1 MVRFTSGKDS
11 FTVAFEDNKLY
22 LDYGTMS
29 LPVNSLSLVIDK
41 SGIATFKRSSTN
53 DVLFSGLIEEC
64 EFDGTT
70 ATKETIDELFA
81 QTTCKPPVDEDTVVS
96 SIELEDGGATLVLQ
110 NATGGTIAQV
120 DTAVWLSDVTI
131 TGASLINGEL
141 ILYPSEGDPIAVD
154 LSEMMQDYYNQAET
168 DAAIADAVAEEA
180 SIRQAAIQALE
191 TTHNEDI
198 EHLLGRVE
206 TLESDKADK
215 TSLDAL
221 EAHIDETDEVTARAL
236 NELQTNKASKT
247 ELQEAIDNIDLSS
260 KQDVLTPG
268 DNITIEN
275 NVISSNQVIEL
286 TQAEYDEL
294 VEQGT
299 VDEAKIYI
307 ITDAPE
313 INLNNYTLTSTTA
326 ALQTQVNA
334 NTAAIATKQ
343 DALTAGE
350 GITIENGV
358 ISAESDMSDYY
369 TKTEIDNAEQATS
382 AALNDLNIRKLDAS
396 AYTPVDLS
404 TYATKQELQDA
415 IESIDLSEI
424 EASIDAVEAQV
435 DNNAEVTA
443 RALNELQTNKVD
455 KSSLADYATKN
466 ELEENYIDWDDF
478 DSEMVNYATT
488 ADTASLQTAINN
500 KADASALAGYA
511 TTSTTD
517 NLQTQLTAL
526 QTTVAGK
533 AQIVHLTQAQYDAL
547 QTKDSNTLYVID
559 DAIEVNMANYYTKSE
574 IDTIIGNIN
583 SILTQIN
590 GN

>member
-1 MVRFTSGKDS
+1 MINFEKKDFAFLVHFEGAQHYLQDGVYS
-11 FTVAFEDNKLY
+11 F
-22 LDYGTMS
+22 
-29 LPVNSLSLVIDK
+29 PVNSLTLIIDE
-41 SGIATFKRSSTN
+41 SGMATFRKASNN
-53 DVLFSGLIEEC
+53 DVVFSQLIDQIQ
-64 EFDGTT
+64 FDGASVDKNSIYEKFADTCTAPVGSDPATT
-70 ATKETIDELFA
+70 VTDVEVSQDGSQLDFVNESG
-81 QTTCKPPVDEDTVVS
+81 DTVYSVNMS
-96 SIELEDGGATLVLQ
+96 QYLT
-110 NATGGTIAQV
+110 
-120 DTAVWLSDVTI
+120 DVTI
-131 TGASLINGEL
+131 TGAALVNGEL
-141 ILYPSEGDPIAVD
+141 ILYSSNGDAISVD
-154 LSEMMQDYYNQAET
+154 LSEMMSDYYTQQEA
-168 DAAIADAVAEEA
+168 DAAIDDAVAQEA

-236 NELQTNKASKT
+236 NELQSSKASKT

-286 TQAEYDEL
+286 TQAEYDQL
-294 VEQGT
+294 VEDEQ
-299 VDEAKIYI
+299 VDESKIYI
-307 ITDAPE
+307 ITDAPV
-313 INLNNYTLTSTTA
+313 IDLSKYALTSTTA

-350 GITIENGV
+350 GITIENNV
-358 ISAESDMSDYY
+358 ISASFDGSNFY
-369 TKTEIDNAEQATS
+369 TKEEIDNAERATS
-382 AALNDLNIRKLDAS
+382 AALNDLNIRKADKSELSD
-396 AYTPVDLS
+396 YTTKTELQEAISDIDL
-404 TYATKQELQDA
+404 TDYATKQELQEA
-415 IESIDLSEI
+415 IADIDLSEVENEI
-424 EASIDAVEAQV
+424 AAVSTQV

-443 RALNELQTNKVD
+443 RALNELQ
-455 KSSLADYATKN
+455 
-466 ELEENYIDWDDF
+466 E
-478 DSEMVNYATT
+478 
-488 ADTASLQTAINN
+488 N
-500 KADASALAGYA
+500 KADASALNGYA
-511 TTSTTD
+511 TTATTD
-517 NLQTQLTAL
+517 NIQTQLTAL

-533 AQIVHLTQAQYDAL
+533 AQIVHLTQEQYNLL
-547 QTKDSNTLYVID
+547 QNKDNNTLYIID
-559 DAIEVNMANYYTKSE
+559 DATEVDMANYYTKAE

>member
-22 LDYGTMS
+22 LDYGTIS

-154 LSEMMQDYYNQAET
+154 LSEMMADYYTQAET
-168 DAAIADAVAEEA
+168 DAAIDDAVAEEA
-180 SIRQAAIQALE
+180 STRQAAIQALE
-191 TTHNEDI
+191 DH
-198 EHLLGRVE
+198 V
-206 TLESDKADK
+206 
-215 TSLDAL
+215 
-221 EAHIDETDEVTARAL
+221 DENAEVTARAL
-236 NELQTNKASKT
+236 NELQENKASKT

-275 NVISSNQVIEL
+275 NVISSNQVVEL

-299 VDEAKIYI
+299 VDESKIYI

-334 NTAAIATKQ
+334 NTAAIAGKQ
-343 DALTAGE
+343 DKLTAGE

-358 ISAESDMSDYY
+358 ISAEADMSNYY
-369 TKTEIDNAEQATS
+369 TKEEIDNAEQATS
-382 AALNDLNIRKLDAS
+382 AALNDLNIRKADKS
-396 AYTPVDLS
+396 ELS
-404 TYATKQELQDA
+404 DYATKQELQTA
-415 IESIDLSEI
+415 IESIDLSEVENEI
-424 EASIDAVEAQV
+424 AAVSTQV

-443 RALNELQTNKVD
+443 RALNELQTSKAD
-455 KSSLADYATKN
+455 KSQLSSYATKT
-466 ELEENYIDWDDF
+466 EVQEAISEIDL
-478 DSEMVNYATT
+478 SGYATT
-488 ADTASLQTAINN
+488 ADTASLQTAI
-500 KADASALAGYA
+500 DS
-511 TTSTTD
+511 
-517 NLQTQLTAL
+517 
-526 QTTVAGK
+526 K
-533 AQIVHLTQAQYDAL
+533 AQIAHLTQAQYDAL
-547 QTKDSNTLYVID
+547 QTKDANTIYIISDAQEVDMSLYATKQYVD
-559 DAIEVNMANYYTKSE
+559 DLIN
-574 IDTIIGNIN
+574 GIN
-583 SILTQIN
+583 SRLTAIN
-590 GN
+590 A

>member
-29 LPVNSLSLVIDK
+29 LPVNSLLLVIDK

-131 TGASLINGEL
+131 TGASLINSEL

-154 LSEMMQDYYNQAET
+154 LSEMMSDYYTQTET
-168 DAAIADAVAEEA
+168 DAAIDDAVAEET
-180 SIRQAAIQALE
+180 QARITAVQ
-191 TTHNEDI
+191 
-198 EHLLGRVE
+198 
-206 TLESDKADK
+206 TLEN
-215 TSLDAL
+215 
-221 EAHIDETDEVTARAL
+221 HVDENAEVTARAL
-236 NELQTNKASKT
+236 NELQENKASKT
-247 ELQEAIDNIDLSS
+247 ELQEAIGNIDLSS

-286 TQAEYDEL
+286 TQAEYDQL
-294 VEQGT
+294 VEDEQ
-299 VDEAKIYI
+299 VDESKIYI
-307 ITDAPE
+307 ITDAPS

-358 ISAESDMSDYY
+358 ISAEADTSDFY
-369 TKTEIDNAEQATS
+369 TKEEIDNAEQATS
-382 AALNDLNIRKLDAS
+382 AALNDLNIRKADKS
-396 AYTPVDLS
+396 ELS
-404 TYATKQELQDA
+404 DYATKTELEEA
-415 IESIDLSEI
+415 IAGIDLSEI
-424 EASIDAVEAQV
+424 EASIAAVSTQV
-435 DNNAEVTA
+435 DTNAEVTA
-443 RALNELQTNKVD
+443 RALNELQESK
-455 KSSLADYATKN
+455 ADASALN
-466 ELEENYIDWDDF
+466 G
-478 DSEMVNYATT
+478 YATT
-488 ADTASLQTAINN
+488 ADTANLQTAIDSKAEADDVQFMYDQLGTSIGNLESSMVD
-500 KADASALAGYA
+500 KADRSELDDFP
-511 TTSTTD
+511 TTD
-517 NLQTQLTAL
+517 VTDSLQTQLTAL

-533 AQIVHLTQAQYDAL
+533 AQIVHLTQAEYDAL
-547 QTKDSNTLYVID
+547 TTKDANTIYIISDAQEVDMSLYATKQYVD
-559 DAIEVNMANYYTKSE
+559 DLIN
-574 IDTIIGNIN
+574 GIN
-583 SILTQIN
+583 SRLTAIN
-590 GN
+590 A

>member
-334 NTAAIATKQ
+334 NTAAIAGKQ
-343 DALTAGE
+343 DTLTAGE

-358 ISAESDMSDYY
+358 ISAEADLSDYY

>member
-64 EFDGTT
+64 NFDGTT

-120 DTAVWLSDVTI
+120 NTSVWLSDVTI

-154 LSEMMQDYYNQAET
+154 LSEMMADYYNQTET
-168 DAAIADAVAEEA
+168 DAAIDDAVAEEA
-180 SIRQAAIQALE
+180 SARQAAIQALE
-191 TTHNEDI
+191 DHVD
-198 EHLLGRVE
+198 
-206 TLESDKADK
+206 
-215 TSLDAL
+215 
-221 EAHIDETDEVTARAL
+221 EANEVTARAL
-236 NELQTNKASKT
+236 NELQENKASKE
-247 ELQEAIDNIDLSS
+247 ELQTAIESIDLSG
-260 KQDVLTPG
+260 KQDTLTPG

-275 NVISSNQVIEL
+275 NVISSNQVVEL

-334 NTAAIATKQ
+334 NTAAIAGKQ
-343 DALTAGE
+343 DKLTPGE

-358 ISAESDMSDYY
+358 ISAEADMSNYY
-369 TKTEIDNAEQATS
+369 TKEEIDNAEQATS
-382 AALNDLNIRKLDAS
+382 AALNDLNIRKADKS
-396 AYTPVDLS
+396 ELS
-404 TYATKQELQDA
+404 DYATKQELQDA
-415 IESIDLSEI
+415 IESIDLSEVENEI
-424 EASIDAVEAQV
+424 AAVSTQV

-455 KSSLADYATKN
+455 KSQLSSYATKN

-478 DSEMVNYATT
+478 DSEMASYATT

-500 KADASALAGYA
+500 KADASALNGYA
-511 TTSTTD
+511 TTATTD

-533 AQIVHLTQAQYDAL
+533 AQIAHLTQAQYDAL

-559 DAIEVNMANYYTKSE
+559 DATEVNMANYYTKTE
-574 IDTIIGNIN
+574 IDAIIGNIN